1 MKRRSYAVL
10 LWAAMCACGYA
21 AYHPPESATSTPRRS
36 LADIDPKPADAVFRF
51 AAYGDTRDGHGA
63 HRDIVAGVMSSR
75 PSLVLQTGDL
85 VSDSSVEEQWQTFDA
100 ITKKMRDAI
109 PYYPARG
116 NHDNQGGDFFEK
128 YVPTKGVHREGFYY
142 SFDEGPVHFVAL
154 DTAGDPLTPNGPQ
167 YKWLSDD
174 MKKAKD
180 DGKFIIPFY
189 HKAIFS
195 VGPHAM
201 QSDVLELRPIL
212 HDLFRKYDVKLA
224 FQGHDHLY
232 YRTSRDGITYIVTG
246 GGGAPLYKTRY
257 AQLGIQGDVMEI
269 SHHFC
274 VADVFADRVT
284 VSAYRYDRSALDKV
298 TVLMHPAE
306 TPVET
311 KEGSSTGAMLLQLP
325 SALPSGIP

>member
-1 MKRRSYAVL
+1 
-10 LWAAMCACGYA
+10 MCACGYA
-21 AYHPPESATSTPRRS
+21 AYQPLEPATGTPRRS
-36 LADIDPKPADAVFRF
+36 LPDIEPKPADAVFRF

-63 HRDIVAGVMSSR
+63 HRDIVAGVMSSH
-75 PSLVLQTGDL
+75 PALVLQTGDL
-85 VSDSSVEEQWQTFDA
+85 VSDSSVEEQWVTFDA

-116 NHDNQGGDFFEK
+116 NHDNQGGDSFEK
-128 YVPTKGVHREGFYY
+128 YVPTQDVHREGFYY
-142 SFDEGPVHFVAL
+142 SFEKGPIHFLAL
-154 DTAGDPLTPNGPQ
+154 DTAGDPITPKSPQ
-167 YKWLSDD
+167 YKWISDD
-174 MKKAKD
+174 MKKARE

-201 QSDVLELRPIL
+201 QSDVWELRPIL

-284 VSAYRYDRSALDKV
+284 VSAYRFDRSALDKV
-298 TVLMHPAE
+298 TVLLHPSQTPAE
-306 TPVET
+306 TT
-311 KEGSSTGAMLLQLP
+311 EGGTTGAAALRLQAPLAPFAPASGFLP
-325 SALPSGIP
+325 RVLSGHP